1 MILKKSTFSILVM
14 ALLVTGCKNAEQLK
28 ENKQLSL
35 KIESVLNKKDFDVL
49 DLTKISDKDW
59 DSVCII
65 PPYATNDYVEKQ
77 IGFIWKGL
85 DDTERGN
92 DGISLLLF
100 IKNKAVVEYVQHPRN
115 KGDFLGVSTSCIPR
129 KNAKLVKLES
139 NDNWIHLAEKH

>member
-1 MILKKSTFSILVM
+1 MQ
-14 ALLVTGCKNAEQLK
+14 N
-28 ENKQLSL
+28 
-35 KIESVLNKKDFDVL
+35 NKKRIDN
-49 DLTKISDKDW
+49 LTKISDKDW

-77 IGFIWKGL
+77 IGFNWNGL

-100 IKNKAVVEYVQHPRN
+100 IKNKVVVEYVQHPRN